1 MALSCI
7 VCEIGPIGSSYSEL
21 LVENREIRI
30 LHLYLSLQQG
40 VTPDM
45 DMGQL
50 IETQPNPTHQSTNPT
65 QPNPQHVVHQP
76 NPTHF
81 HISLVETILFV
92 ILSIF

>member
-1 MALSCI
+1 M
-7 VCEIGPIGSSYSEL
+7 VYSADDRVL
-21 LVENREIRI
+21 IKA
-30 LHLYLSLQQG
+30 
-40 VTPDM
+40 DM

-50 IETQPNPTHQSTNPT
+50 FET

-81 HISLVETILFV
+81 HISVVETIVFV

>member
-1 MALSCI
+1 MAVLDVSLKTKKIYCSA
-7 VCEIGPIGSSYSEL
+7 EGLLIGGRPGTMAPLAHS
-21 LVENREIRI
+21 
-30 LHLYLSLQQG
+30 
-40 VTPDM
+40 DM

-50 IETQPNPTHQSTNPT
+50 FET